1 MDKETR
7 KKVKRIEK
15 AITRLKKEL
24 KNMELRPCHSDA
36 EIKEKDEDLRTL
48 KLEIYGLEKEANQY
62 ILYISGIRHGV

>member
-1 MDKETR
+1 VDKETR

-36 EIKEKDEDLRTL
+36 EIQEKGEDLRTL